1 MDLPRIRLF
10 ASSLLES
17 IGQDLIASNSIV
29 ATDTPGFKTGYILSI
44 GQDLIASNSMVAT
57 DTP

>member
-1 MDLPRIRLF
+1 MATDTPGLKTGYIL
-10 ASSLLES
+10 S
-17 IGQDLIASNSIV
+17 IGQDLSIV
-29 ATDTPGFKTGYILSI
+29 ATDTPGLKTGYILSI

>member
-1 MDLPRIRLF
+1 MDLPRTRLF

-29 ATDTPGFKTGYILSI
+29 ATDTPGLKTGYILSI
-44 GQDLIASNSMVAT
+44 E
-57 DTP
+57 